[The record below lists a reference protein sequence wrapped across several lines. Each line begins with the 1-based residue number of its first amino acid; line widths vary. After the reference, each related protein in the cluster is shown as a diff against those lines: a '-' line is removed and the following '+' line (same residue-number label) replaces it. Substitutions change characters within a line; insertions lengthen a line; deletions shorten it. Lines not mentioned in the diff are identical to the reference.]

1 MTGSVRRVAMVSM
14 HTSPAAAPGTADAG
28 GMNVA
33 ILGLARELGDRGID
47 VDLLTRAEGEPSV
60 TRLADRVTLHEL
72 AAGPQGPVAKEQ
84 LSAVTDEF
92 GEAVA
97 RLAGRES
104 QRYDVVHAHYWLS
117 GLAVLPVAIELGI
130 PLVQSFHTLGAMK
143 HRDMP
148 AGGRLTE
155 PERRVRTETFL
166 ALQADAV
173 VASSTAE
180 VGQLI
185 EQVGAEPD
193 RVWIMP
199 PGVDTAMFAPEPDAG
214 DAVRLALG
222 VESGRPLIAVVGRVQ
237 ELKGQRLAV
246 RALAALPSPRP
257 ILVIA
262 GEPTPGAEDYFTG
275 LRALALE
282 LGVGNDVRFAGALG
296 RRRVAELL
304 AAAAVTLV
312 PSHSETFG
320 LVALESAASGTP
332 VVAQRVSGLAE
343 SVSHGRSGVLV
354 DSRDPAE
361 WARAIAL
368 LLDDPVA
375 YAELSASARD
385 FAEGFSWASSVS
397 ILLDVYDRVLNHRP
411 AR

>member
-1 MTGSVRRVAMVSM
+1 MTGGVRRVAMVSM
-14 HTSPAAAPGTADAG
+14 HTSPTATPGTADAG

-33 ILGLARELGDRGID
+33 ILGLARELGERGVE
-47 VDLLTRAEGEPSV
+47 VDLLTRAVGEPAV
-60 TRLADRVTLHEL
+60 TRLTDRVTLHEL
-72 AAGPQGPVAKEQ
+72 AAGEPGPVAKER
-84 LSAVTDEF
+84 LSSVTDEF

-104 QRYDVVHAHYWLS
+104 QRYDIVHAHYWLS

-148 AGGRLTE
+148 SGSGLTE
-155 PERRVRTETFL
+155 PERRVRTESYL

-173 VASSTAE
+173 IASSTAE

-199 PGVDTAMFAPEPDAG
+199 PGVDTALFAPEPDAG
-214 DAVRLALG
+214 DTVRLSLG
-222 VESGRPLIAVVGRVQ
+222 IETGRPVIAVVGRVQ

-246 RALAALPSPRP
+246 RALAALPAPRP
-257 ILVIA
+257 MLVIA
-262 GEPTPGAEDYFTG
+262 GEPTPGAEEYFVG
-275 LRALALE
+275 LRELAVE
-282 LGVGNDVRFAGALG
+282 LGVEADVRFAGALG
-296 RRRVAELL
+296 RERVAELL
-304 AAAAVTLV
+304 AAAVVTLV
-312 PSHSETFG
+312 PSYSETFG

-332 VVAQRVSGLAE
+332 VVAQRVSGLVE
-343 SVSHGRSGVLV
+343 SVADGLSGVLL
-354 DSRDPAE
+354 DSRDPAD
-361 WARAIAL
+361 WARAITGM
-368 LLDDPVA
+368 LDDPVS
-375 YAELSASARD
+375 YDELSASARD
-385 FAEGFSWASSVS
+385 FAEGFSWAASVS

>member
-1 MTGSVRRVAMVSM
+1 
-14 HTSPAAAPGTADAG
+14 
-28 GMNVA
+28 
-33 ILGLARELGDRGID
+33 
-47 VDLLTRAEGEPSV
+47 
-60 TRLADRVTLHEL
+60 
-72 AAGPQGPVAKEQ
+72 
-84 LSAVTDEF
+84 
-92 GEAVA
+92 
-97 RLAGRES
+97 
-104 QRYDVVHAHYWLS
+104 
-117 GLAVLPVAIELGI
+117 
-130 PLVQSFHTLGAMK
+130 
-143 HRDMP
+143 
-148 AGGRLTE
+148 
-155 PERRVRTETFL
+155 
-166 ALQADAV
+166 
-173 VASSTAE
+173 
-180 VGQLI
+180 
-185 EQVGAEPD
+185 
-193 RVWIMP
+193 
-199 PGVDTAMFAPEPDAG
+199 
-214 DAVRLALG
+214 
-222 VESGRPLIAVVGRVQ
+222 
-237 ELKGQRLAV
+237 
-246 RALAALPSPRP
+246 
-257 ILVIA
+257 
-262 GEPTPGAEDYFTG
+262 
-275 LRALALE
+275 
-282 LGVGNDVRFAGALG
+282 VRFAGALG